1 MKFTIKLVHLKI
13 DERSLLNNIK
23 RDLHVQKKTKI
34 ISSLNIAKVS
44 LKWPP
49 KNDMVSLL
57 SPGLGLSLTP
67 TKVSC

>member
-49 KNDMVSLL
+49 KNDIFDW
-57 SPGLGLSLTP
+57 
-67 TKVSC
+67 